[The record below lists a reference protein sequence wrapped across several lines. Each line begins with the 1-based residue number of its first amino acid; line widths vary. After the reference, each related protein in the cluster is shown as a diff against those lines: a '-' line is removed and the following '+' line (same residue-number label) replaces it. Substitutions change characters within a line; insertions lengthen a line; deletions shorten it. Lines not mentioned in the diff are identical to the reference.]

1 MKGKEYFRQLGTTSG
16 CVRRAVDAAV
26 KFETVPPEEKE
37 EDDASDCNGDSK
49 REQDL
54 WEFDDIDDYIE
65 YQRRNKEDTS
75 QVQTVSNYVCIYYK
89 TQLSNTL
96 TVFFFN
102 TYTDNKPV

>member
-1 MKGKEYFRQLGTTSG
+1 MKGKKYFRQLGTTSG

-37 EDDASDCNGDSK
+37 EDDASDRNGDSE

-54 WEFDDIDDYIE
+54 QEFEDIDDYIE
-65 YQRRNKEDTS
+65 YQQRNTS

-96 TVFFFN
+96 TVVFFN